1 MNPEADD
8 MLTGDQD
15 VESEPNTPE
24 KKKEPSSLNLDE
36 DDFMNTFLD
45 ELD

>member
-1 MNPEADD
+1 MNPEAED

-24 KKKEPSSLNLDE
+24 KKKQASSSSLDD

>member
-8 MLTGDQD
+8 ILADDQD

-24 KKKEPSSLNLDE
+24 KKEETSSSSLDD